1 MRNRNLWVILA
12 AIVLIVAVVLIANVL
27 PSQRY
32 QFSQGAASVEDL
44 SETPIP
50 ASTLL
55 PVESG
60 ITVTETPAD
69 AAEATP
75 VPEVKAYLLLTV
87 QGLTYQPIPLY
98 EEHDY
103 TIRQQDRENVIH
115 VTPDSVCMK
124 SSTCENQDCVQQ
136 GTVSLENY
144 KDRILYNMV
153 LCLPNQV
160 YLELYTPEELM
171 SLLAQWS
178 AEDTQTNAESS
189 ENVSG
194 SQLSKEIVK

>member
-12 AIVLIVAVVLIANVL
+12 AIVMIVAVILIANIL

-32 QFSQGAASVEDL
+32 RFSQESASVEDL
-44 SETPIP
+44 SPVP
-50 ASTLL
+50 ASRLL
-55 PVESG
+55 PEESG
-60 ITVTETPAD
+60 ISITETPAHS
-69 AAEATP
+69 AEATP

-124 SSTCENQDCVQQ
+124 SSTCENQDCVKQ

-144 KDRILYNMV
+144 KERVLYNMV

-160 YLELYTPEELM
+160 CMELYTQEELI

-178 AEDTQTNAESS
+178 AEDAQMN
-189 ENVSG
+189 
-194 SQLSKEIVK
+194 